1 MGDSPQRFAAFVS
14 LWRLYLNQG
23 KLQTALELA
32 EQRFTSAQ
40 RMQDPGLLQD
50 ALRMLGATSLFQG
63 KPAAA
68 RTHLEHAM
76 VLYDAQ
82 PRHGPVFSGGMDRG
96 VTCRSYAA
104 WALWLLGYPEQA
116 LTKIRGALTLAW
128 ELSHAFSLAFAL
140 SYASLLHVW
149 RREVQFARERADAVI
164 TLSNEH
170 GFIYHLSL
178 GMIRRGWALAKQGA
192 VAEGIEQLQQGLTTL
207 QDTGQELP
215 LSQHLALL
223 AEAYSQGGQVE
234 AGLCALAEALVHSE
248 KTGEH
253 YYEAELHRLKGEC
266 LLAQTGLQCKEREAE
281 ECFRQAL
288 DIARRQ
294 EAKSLELRAA
304 MSLSRLWQQ
313 QGKCAEAHALLAPV
327 YHWFTEGFDTTDLQE
342 AKALLDA
349 LV

>member
-1 MGDSPQRFAAFVS
+1 
-14 LWRLYLNQG
+14 
-23 KLQTALELA
+23 
-32 EQRFTSAQ
+32 
-40 RMQDPGLLQD
+40 
-50 ALRMLGATSLFQG
+50 MLGGTSLFQG

-68 RTHLEHAM
+68 RAHLEHGI

-82 PRHGPVFSGGMDRG
+82 HRHGPAFSGGMDRG

-116 LTKIRGALTLAW
+116 LTKIHGALTLAW

-192 VAEGIEQLQQGLTTL
+192 VAEGIRQLQQGLTTL

-234 AGLCALAEALVHSE
+234 AGLRVLAEAMVHSE
-248 KTGEH
+248 NTGEH

-294 EAKSLELRAA
+294 QAKSLELRAA
-304 MSLSRLWQQ
+304 MSLGRLWQQ
-313 QGKCAEAHALLAPV
+313 HGRRAEAHQILAEI
-327 YHWFTEGFDTTDLQE
+327 YGWFTEGFETPDLQE
-342 AKALLDA
+342 AKALLEA
-349 LV
+349 LQ